1 MSEKQNDNRTDN
13 SPQSGDATE
22 KALQEELRREAEEG
36 RGDIGDIGENRNLS
50 GSSTWDTLKDESKD

>member
-1 MSEKQNDNRTDN
+1 MSEKQNDNRTDD
-13 SPQSGDATE
+13 SQQSGDATE
-22 KALQEELRREAEEG
+22 RALQEELRREAEEG